1 MTKTG
6 DVLAAMRRNPVGDW
20 SIEDVRLVCEWRGW
34 QCLLRGW
41 HWKIA
46 APGKSDI
53 LVIPA
58 GRPIKPFYVRKF
70 VAMCDDAEGEA
81 NGG

>member
-1 MTKTG
+1 MAR
-6 DVLAAMRRNPVGDW
+6 LAMPG
-20 SIEDVRLVCEWRGW
+20 S
-34 QCLLRGW
+34 